1 MSPARTDDLDC
12 RSSFINGD
20 LTAENAEE
28 DDLDCRSSF
37 INGTINLW
45 TPQTRGCSFLAEKAA
60 CAAHR
65 RALVPISDSH
75 YGRFNRRRVPSPGFP
90 IWPTLRTAAP
100 HRFRRHY

>member
-20 LTAENAEE
+20 LTAENAENAEE

-60 CAAHR
+60 RAAFGAR
-65 RALVPISDSH
+65 W
-75 YGRFNRRRVPSPGFP
+75 PSSAILIMGAS
-90 IWPTLRTAAP
+90 TDAG
-100 HRFRRHY
+100 